1 MEIDRNRDGNG
12 MAWILENFNGM
23 QLVSWIV
30 MFFFQNN
37 NNGMDLINHF
47 FMGRSVILP
56 PFLFC
61 EFAPHIFF
69 SEAQAN

>member
-1 MEIDRNRDGNG
+1 
-12 MAWILENFNGM
+12 
-23 QLVSWIV
+23 

>member
-1 MEIDRNRDGNG
+1 MNCN
-12 MAWILENFNGM
+12 
-23 QLVSWIV
+23 V
-30 MFFFQNN
+30 FFFQNN

-61 EFAPHIFF
+61 EFAPHIFLVKLKRINMA
-69 SEAQAN
+69 S